1 MMAPCTSGHMCR
13 VIAVTA
19 LLAGSLGAQASVRA
33 AVSPTDRAITSRRAT
48 RIADSLLALMT
59 LEEKLGQLT
68 QAPTG
73 DPIDSA
79 TERQIRAG
87 QLGSV
92 LGLWGADATHKA
104 QRAAIEQSRLHI
116 PLLFGFDVI
125 HGMRTIYPVPL

>member
-1 MMAPCTSGHMCR
+1 MTPSNHSRIACR
-13 VIAVTA
+13 VAAVTA
-19 LLAGSLGAQASVRA
+19 LLAGSLGAQSGVRA
-33 AVSPTDRAITSRRAT
+33 GAVSPTDRAITSRRAT

-92 LGLWGADATHKA
+92 LGLWGAEA
-104 QRAAIEQSRLHI
+104 
-116 PLLFGFDVI
+116 
-125 HGMRTIYPVPL
+125 